1 MNSVAWGD
9 APPTD
14 PSSQILKT
22 HVEKVVVEALQCDEL
37 KLYWLS
43 LQDYQTDVTEL
54 SFVLTLLLIFLMCV
68 FKKKRKFMQHLLNAK
83 EVHTTFI
90 HC

>member
-1 MNSVAWGD
+1 M
-9 APPTD
+9 
-14 PSSQILKT
+14 
-22 HVEKVVVEALQCDEL
+22 EKVVVEALQCDEL

-43 LQDYQTDVTEL
+43 LQNHQTDVTEY
-54 SFVLTLLLIFLMCV
+54 SFVLTLLLFFLMCV
-68 FKKKRKFMQHLLNAK
+68 FFLQRKFMQHLLNAK

>member
-1 MNSVAWGD
+1 MNSVARGD
-9 APPTD
+9 APPTHL
-14 PSSQILKT
+14 SSQILKT

-54 SFVLTLLLIFLMCV
+54 SFVLTLLLFFFNV
-68 FKKKRKFMQHLLNAK
+68 RFFFTK
-83 EVHTTFI
+83 EVHATFAQ
-90 HC
+90 C